1 MTDKEMSGFVAGLCF
16 VIVGVLLA
24 IAVAQMLLR

>member
-1 MTDKEMSGFVAGLCF
+1 MRDGIIW

-24 IAVAQMLLR
+24 IALIVWLIKNVAIG